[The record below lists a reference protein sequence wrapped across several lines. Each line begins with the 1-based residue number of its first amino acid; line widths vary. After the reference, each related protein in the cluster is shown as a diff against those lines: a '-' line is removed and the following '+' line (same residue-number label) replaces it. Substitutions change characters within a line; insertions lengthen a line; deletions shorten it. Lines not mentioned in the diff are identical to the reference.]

1 MLINRVLFLLFF
13 SCALMGA
20 ALAAEV
26 AVCTAAS
33 DQYDPDTDGQYV
45 VWEDHRASP
54 WRVYVYTIDTGT
66 SAPVPLRTGS
76 LGQAQ
81 PAVSGGRVVYVSTT
95 ATGYEVCLYSI
106 AGGSTTVVRSSAHL
120 LERPDVYADL
130 TGVTV
135 AWGEYRQDDPYGA
148 PNSDIWVYRKPAFG
162 FTTTA
167 QVSDGGYESDPS
179 VSRDFIA
186 WMHKAEVPG
195 PDSYRGPCDIY
206 ARTVS
211 AGTPVLVST
220 TTPGERNLFPD
231 VSGSRVVWQAHPEID
246 GYGSRV
252 LLDDLSTTGTGP
264 KVLRDAVTSTQVSR
278 QPAVSGER
286 VVCIDTDFSADTNAL
301 KVREPETDTWFGLGP
316 GTDASVP
323 RISGTTVVWQDGRAG
338 NQDIYLA
345 RTTPTPIAGCTVIDE
360 PGYYTLTADLV
371 NSACPWGIAVLC
383 SDVLLDGQGHRID
396 GVARGG
402 TKGIALD
409 HGPIRNVNVR
419 DLRVSEWGY
428 GIHGGQCSNST
439 VTNVTVSGCGYGIYL
454 DWECN
459 GNLVESSTVTGN
471 LWDGVTNLDYSSLT
485 IRDGTIADND
495 GRGISGFMSGTT
507 CRDSL
512 IARNGGDGIYLD
524 RATVEVHDCRILDNG
539 GAGVRFTN
547 AAGSTIAG
555 STIAGHALG
564 ISDHNGMEG
573 GGRTCYDNH
582 FYNTVNTDSDGA
594 NTWNVSE
601 RTGPNVIGG
610 PSIGGNFWGQPD
622 GLGFSQ
628 THTDADGDGFCDEA
642 FTVKPDEGADFPAAI
657 DHLPL
662 AAPDD
667 TPITS
672 CTVITVP
679 GHYVIGADIVDSG
692 CPVAIDIQSSDVL
705 LDGQGHLVDGR
716 DTAGSTGIRVTAD
729 PDVPREN
736 VQVRNVRLTDWETGL
751 AAFACDS
758 CFVSFSQ
765 ARSCDMGIALD
776 EGSRNST
783 VIECTAEENLARG
796 IAVLTDSAVEIR
808 NCTVRKNIG
817 SGIYAADSEADCT
830 GSEVSGNQGDGI
842 SFLRSHGDLVD
853 NTIQKNTGTGI
864 LGDRSAGGTI
874 TGNLVTGNAIGFR
887 DTSPSG
893 EGGKREIYNN
903 HFNNTANAEGLAFNT
918 WNVAERPGPNI
929 VGGPSIGGNY
939 WALPNGSGFSQ
950 THPDG
955 DGDGFC
961 DAAYTINAGFA
972 GSPNVDHLPLRAPV
986 GPAAPGP
993 FPGMLRAPLDL
1004 DHDGKYEDV
1013 NGNGRKDFAD
1023 VTLYFTQLQWLTAN
1037 EPLAAFD
1044 YNDNGR
1050 IDFADVVWLFNNL

>member
-1 MLINRVLFLLFF
+1 MHIIRIFVLFLF
-13 SCALMGA
+13 SCAFMGA

-33 DQYDPDTDGQYV
+33 DQLDPDTDGRYV

-54 WRVYVYTIDTGT
+54 WRIYVYDTTAGT
-66 SAPVPLRTGS
+66 TALIPLQTGS

-81 PAVSGGRVVYVSTT
+81 PAVSSGRVVYVSTT

-106 AGGSTTVVRSSAHL
+106 AGGSTTVVRSGTHL
-120 LERPDVYADL
+120 LERPDVHADHD
-130 TGVTV
+130 GVTV
-135 AWGEYRQDDPYGA
+135 VWAEYRQDDPYGA
-148 PNSDIWVYRKPAFG
+148 PNSDIWVYRRPAFG

-167 QVSDGGYESDPS
+167 QVSNGGYESRPS
-179 VSRDFIA
+179 VSSTHVA
-186 WMHKAEVPG
+186 WQHKTEVPG
-195 PDSYRGPCDIY
+195 LDSYRGPYDLY

-211 AGTPVLVST
+211 AGTPFLVST

-231 VSGSRVVWQAHPEID
+231 VSGSRVVWQAHPETD
-246 GYGSRV
+246 GFGSRV
-252 LLDDLSTTGTGP
+252 LLDDLSTPGTGP
-264 KVLRDAVTSTQVSR
+264 EVLRDAVTSTEVSR
-278 QPAVSGER
+278 QPAVSGET
-286 VVCIDTDFSADTNAL
+286 VICIDTDFSAGTNAL
-301 KVREPETDTWFGLGP
+301 KVRESGTGTWFGPGP
-316 GTDASVP
+316 GTAASVP

-345 RTTPTPIAGCTVIDE
+345 RTTPTEVSGCTVIDE
-360 PGYYTLTADLV
+360 PGYYVLTADIID
-371 NSACPWGIAVLC
+371 SACSIGIDIQC
-383 SDVLLDGQGHRID
+383 SDVLLDGQGHRVD
-396 GVARGG
+396 GRRIGRDY
-402 TKGIALD
+402 GIGLT

-419 DLRVSEWGY
+419 DLRITDWFR
-428 GIHGGQCSNST
+428 GISGGFCSNST
-439 VTNVTVSGCGYGIYL
+439 FTNISLSNGGIGIHL
-454 DWECN
+454 DWECE
-459 GNLVESSTVTGN
+459 GNLVESCTITGN
-471 LWDGVTNLDYSSLT
+471 IEHGIVNLDYSSLSLLDCAIT
-485 IRDGTIADND
+485 DN
-495 GRGISGFMSGTT
+495 GGKGIDGFMSGTT

-512 IARNGGDGIYLD
+512 IARNGGDGIFLD
-524 RATVEVHDCRILDNG
+524 RATVEVFDCRILDNG
-539 GAGVRFTN
+539 GAGIHFTN

-564 ISDHNGMEG
+564 ISDAIGTEG
-573 GGRTCYDNH
+573 GGRTIYDNH
-582 FYNTVNTDSDGA
+582 FYNTVNTDSDGL
-594 NTWNVSE
+594 NTWNVTE
-601 RTGPNVIGG
+601 RAGPNVIGG

-628 THTDADGDGFCDEA
+628 THPDADGDGFCDEA
-642 FTVKPDEGADFPAAI
+642 FTIKPDEGPDFPAAI

-679 GHYVIGADIVDSG
+679 GHYVIGSDIVDSG

-765 ARSCDMGIALD
+765 ARSCDTGIALD
-776 EGSRNST
+776 GGSRNST

-796 IAVLTDSAVEIR
+796 IAVLADSAVEVR

-853 NTIQKNTGTGI
+853 NTIRKNTGTGI
-864 LGDRSAGGTI
+864 LGDRSGGGTI
-874 TGNLVTGNAIGFR
+874 TGNLVTGNAVGFR
-887 DTSPSG
+887 DSSPSG

-929 VGGPSIGGNY
+929 VGGPSIGGNF

-950 THPDG
+950 THADG
-955 DGDGFC
+955 DSDGFC

-972 GSPNVDHLPLRAPV
+972 GSPNIDHLPLVALI
-986 GPAAPGP
+986 GPAHPGP
-993 FPGMLRAPLDL
+993 FPGVLKAPLDL
-1004 DHDGKYEDV
+1004 EGDGKYEDV

-1023 VTLYFTQLQWLTAN
+1023 VVLYFNQMSWIVDN
-1037 EPLAAFD
+1037 EPLTAFD
-1044 YNDNGR
+1044 YNNNGR
-1050 IDFADVVWLFNNL
+1050 IDFADVVWLFNHL